1 MSRSKTCV
9 IAAMFTLLLGLPVAA
24 LADDAAAPAGLKSE
38 MLMWFKDAEGKLVQ
52 LAEATP
58 EEKYAWR
65 PAKDVRSTGEVFMHV
80 VGANYGIPS
89 FWGMKTPEGFNLN
102 TYEKSLSKKADIV
115 PALKASFA
123 AMEEGFMATP
133 DADMDK
139 PAEFF
144 GMKTTVRGGY
154 LLLLSH
160 AHEHLGQ
167 SIAYARSN
175 GIVPPWT
182 AKRQA
187 AAKAEEKPKA
197 EAK

>member
-1 MSRSKTCV
+1 
-9 IAAMFTLLLGLPVAA
+9 
-24 LADDAAAPAGLKSE
+24 
-38 MLMWFKDAEGKLVQ
+38 
-52 LAEATP
+52 
-58 EEKYAWR
+58 
-65 PAKDVRSTGEVFMHV
+65 
-80 VGANYGIPS
+80 
-89 FWGMKTPEGFNLN
+89 
-102 TYEKSLSKKADIV
+102 
-115 PALKASFA
+115 
-123 AMEEGFMATP
+123 
-133 DADMDK
+133 
-139 PAEFF
+139 
-144 GMKTTVRGGY
+144 MKTTVRGGY

>member
-9 IAAMFTLLLGLPVAA
+9 IAAMFTLLLGLPVPA
-24 LADDAAAPAGLKSE
+24 LADDAVPPAGVKGE

-175 GIVPPWT
+175 SVVPPWS
-182 AKRQA
+182 K
-187 AAKAEEKPKA
+187 
-197 EAK
+197 